1 MLGKIKNI
9 LLGDDSYA
17 ASAEDPEERRQLA
30 LAALLVEMAR
40 ADFDESGS
48 ERAEISR
55 LLASHFELTDGDA
68 GRLLDRAGKAMDDA
82 VSLFDFTRALH
93 ESLDYEQKLDVI
105 RLLWQVALTD
115 DHLDKYEDYLL
126 RKVGD
131 LLYISASDII
141 RLRNEARAARGSET

>member
-1 MLGKIKNI
+1 MLGRIRNI
-9 LLGDDSYA
+9 LVGDDSYA

-40 ADFDESGS
+40 ADFDESGG

-55 LLASHFELTDGDA
+55 LLADHFELGDDEA
-68 GRLLDRAGKAMDDA
+68 GALLDRAGRAMDDA

-105 RLLWQVALTD
+105 RLLWQVALSD
-115 DHLDKYEDYLL
+115 DHLDRYEDYLL

-131 LLYISASDII
+131 LLYVSASDII
-141 RLRNEARAARGSET
+141 RLRNEARAARGNES